1 MLMLSCS
8 CRNCSRTVIIPTVFY
23 HMHKFVVATTAGMAL
38 IISGMII
45 PNIRPVLA
53 QHNDQGIRTPTP
65 TELAHAAHVG
75 AAAWDGLAAE
85 LGSAASSF
93 VHVTCTEHI
102 PTIR

>member
-23 HMHKFVVATTAGMAL
+23 HMH
-38 IISGMII
+38 MII
-45 PNIRPVLA
+45 PNITPVLT

-93 VHVTCTEHI
+93 GSVTCTTGSFAHVTCTEHI